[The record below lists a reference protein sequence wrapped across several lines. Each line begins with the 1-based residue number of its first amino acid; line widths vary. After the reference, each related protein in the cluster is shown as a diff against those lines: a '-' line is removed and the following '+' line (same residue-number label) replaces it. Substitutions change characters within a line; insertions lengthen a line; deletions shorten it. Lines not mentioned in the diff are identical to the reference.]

1 MVAGA
6 APAHAQ
12 ASDPFLGQLALVGFT
27 FCPRGWADANGQLL
41 AIASN
46 TALFSLFGT
55 TYGGDGRTTFALPD
69 LRGRVPIH
77 LGQGPGLS
85 NYTQGQTGGVET
97 TTMTVAQMPQH
108 THVASVQTAGPVMAN
123 HRRADGAA
131 FGVTADNTYV
141 RPGTPVASY
150 DMAAG
155 TVVNANAGSGQA
167 QTNIPPYLTMRYCVA
182 TQGVFPSRN

>member
-1 MVAGA
+1 M
-6 APAHAQ
+6 
-12 ASDPFLGQLALVGFT
+12 VGFT

-46 TALFSLFGT
+46 SALFSLFGT
-55 TYGGDGRTTFALPD
+55 AYGGDGRTTFALPD

-85 NYTQGQTGGVET
+85 NYTQGQSGGVET
-97 TTMTVAQMPQH
+97 TTMTVGQMPQH
-108 THVASVQTAGPVMAN
+108 THVASVQTAGPVLAN

-131 FGVTADNTYV
+131 FGVTTDNTYV
-141 RPGTPVASY
+141 RPGTPVTGY
-150 DMAAG
+150 GMAAG
-155 TVVNANAGSGQA
+155 TVVNANAGSSQP

-182 TQGVFPSRN
+182 TQGIFPSRN